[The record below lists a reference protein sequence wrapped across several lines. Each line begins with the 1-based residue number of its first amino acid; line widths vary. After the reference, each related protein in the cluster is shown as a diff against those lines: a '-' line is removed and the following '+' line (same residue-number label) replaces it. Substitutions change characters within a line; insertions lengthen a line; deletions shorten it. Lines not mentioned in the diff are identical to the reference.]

1 MLKIFKII
9 KYILLTG
16 IILCFITA
24 LAIVLDGLRDTIHQ
38 SDAIVILGNKVELT
52 GQPSPRLVSRLEKGF
67 ELYQKKMA
75 PLIIVSGGIGIEGFD
90 EAKVMKQYL
99 VSKGLS
105 EDVVLVDSQGVD
117 TFSSAKNIQKIVKEK
132 NLQSV
137 IVVSNYYH
145 ISCTVLAFKESK
157 IPEVYSAHANFFEWR
172 DLFSIPR
179 EVVGFYFYMLRYT
192 NDSFVPWY
200 ENIVLDN
207 VEHHLSCEQLPTR
220 EETNKIVQAHRDS
233 IEKIIRESAGPYHK
247 NEEVPIFW
255 DEENM
260 SVYDEDSQKGFY
272 ISASWGAAKNCENM
286 DKAEL
291 LITYP
296 GHPERVIIQNIINSS
311 TFFGIP
317 YRLMNT

>member
-1 MLKIFKII
+1 MLKLLKII
-9 KYILLTG
+9 KYILFTG
-16 IILCFITA
+16 ITVCIITA
-24 LAIVLDGLRDTIHQ
+24 LAIIYDGLSDTIQQ
-38 SDAIVILGNKVELT
+38 SDALIILGNKVELT

-75 PLIIVSGGIGIEGFD
+75 PLIIVSGGVGIEGFD
-90 EAKVMKQYL
+90 EAKIMRQYL
-99 VSKGLS
+99 VDKGIPS
-105 EDVVLVDSQGVD
+105 DAVLVDSYGVD

-132 NLQSV
+132 NLKSV
-137 IVVSNYYH
+137 LVVSNYYH
-145 ISCTVLAFKESK
+145 ISRTVFAFKESN

-192 NDSFVPWY
+192 GDYFVPWY

-207 VEHHLSCEQLPTR
+207 VEHHLSCDQLPTR
-220 EETNKIVQAHRDS
+220 EETNKIVQVHRDS

-247 NEEVPIFW
+247 NEDVPIFW

-260 SVYDEDSQKGFY
+260 SVYDEDPQKGFY

-286 DKAEL
+286 NRAEL
-291 LITYP
+291 LIAYP
-296 GHPERVIIQNIINSS
+296 GHTERLIIQNIINSS